1 MKEKYEIFHPRMFSN
16 VKIERRPAVKKET
29 TILIVDDDE
38 EIRHLIGIYLKN
50 EGYAL
55 HFASTGNEALEIIG
69 EADISLVILD
79 LMMPGL
85 DGVSTCVEIRKQY
98 YMPILMLTAKTGDL
112 DLMQGITVG
121 ADDYM
126 RKPFNP
132 LEVTLRVKSLLRR
145 YQEYGSLKETNSSLF
160 YFKDLT
166 VDIASRQCLKG
177 EHSVRLTPKEF
188 GILSLFIR
196 NPNQVLSLEQ
206 IYQAVWQEEAFEI
219 ENVVMVHITKLR
231 EKIEDD
237 PRNPTY
243 IKTVWGM
250 GYRL

>member
-1 MKEKYEIFHPRMFSN
+1 MKE
-16 VKIERRPAVKKET
+16 ET

-38 EIRHLIGIYLKN
+38 EIRNLIGIYLKN
-50 EGYAL
+50 EGYTLRYACN
-55 HFASTGNEALEIIG
+55 GNEALEMIK
-69 EADISLVILD
+69 ETAISLVILD

-85 DGVSTCVEIRKQY
+85 DGVSTCVEIRKQH

-145 YQEYGSLKETNSSLF
+145 YRDYGALKEKNSNLF
-160 YFKDLT
+160 RYKDLT

-177 EHSVRLTPKEF
+177 DQAVRLTPKEF
-188 GILSLFIR
+188 GILSFFIR
-196 NPNQVLSLEQ
+196 NQHQVLSLEQ
-206 IYQAVWQEEAFEI
+206 IYEAVWQEEAFEI

-231 EKIEDD
+231 EKIEND
-237 PRNPTY
+237 PRNPSY
-243 IKTVWGM
+243 IKTVWGR